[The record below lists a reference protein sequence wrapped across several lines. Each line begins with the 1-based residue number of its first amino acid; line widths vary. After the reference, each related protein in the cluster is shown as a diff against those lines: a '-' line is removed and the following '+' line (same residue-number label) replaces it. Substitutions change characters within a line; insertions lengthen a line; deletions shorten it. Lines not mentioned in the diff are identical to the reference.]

1 MASTA
6 TLDPNSYLIS
16 KSKSEDSIDSGVV
29 CPPSAEEGREEDD
42 NDKEQNTTSSLSL
55 VRQLAAQFPE
65 YERQPHMEPFGG
77 VWMNPNVEI
86 DHERSNKT
94 DTERVIEVSNNGRFA
109 KLNTFLGKGAF
120 KVVYKAID
128 REEGYEVAWNVL
140 QVSCGILSSHF
151 ILALNKLTQL
161 TN

>member
-1 MASTA
+1 MASLITTA
-6 TLDPNSYLIS
+6 NTTTTTAAAAIQDAHLL
-16 KSKSEDSIDSGVV
+16 KSKSEDSIDSGVYS
-29 CPPSAEEGREEDD
+29 PSSNDEEANTND
-42 NDKEQNTTSSLSL
+42 NTNTTSSLSL

-77 VWMNPNVEI
+77 VWMNPNTEI
-86 DHERSNKT
+86 DERANKS

-140 QVSCGILSSHF
+140 QVCF
-151 ILALNKLTQL
+151 YQAKKE
-161 TN
+161 

>member
-1 MASTA
+1 MSSLAMDRSLHDA
-6 TLDPNSYLIS
+6 HLL
-16 KSKSEDSIDSGVV
+16 KSKSEDSIDSGVYS
-29 CPPSAEEGREEDD
+29 PSTIEEED
-42 NDKEQNTTSSLSL
+42 NANTTSSLSL

-77 VWMNPNVEI
+77 VWMNPNTEI
-86 DHERSNKT
+86 DERANKS

-140 QVSCGILSSHF
+140 QVRNKKSSSHCHTYSLSSPTRS
-151 ILALNKLTQL
+151 LVMK
-161 TN
+161 

>member
-1 MASTA
+1 M
-6 TLDPNSYLIS
+6 NSNLL
-16 KSKSEDSIDSGVV
+16 KSKSEESIDSGVYS
-29 CPPSAEEGREEDD
+29 PSSTDSD
-42 NDKEQNTTSSLSL
+42 NNNNHNEQNTTSSLSL

-77 VWMNPNVEI
+77 VWMNPNTEI
-86 DHERSNKT
+86 DERSNKS
-94 DTERVIEVSNNGRFA
+94 DERVVEVSNNGRFC

-140 QVSCGILSSHF
+140 QVSVCKHHH
-151 ILALNKLTQL
+151 
-161 TN
+161 

>member
-1 MASTA
+1 M
-6 TLDPNSYLIS
+6 D
-16 KSKSEDSIDSGVV
+16 KSKSEESLDSGVYS
-29 CPPSAEEGREEDD
+29 PSSTEI
-42 NDKEQNTTSSLSL
+42 NNEQNTTSSLSL

-77 VWMNPNVEI
+77 VWMNPNTEV
-86 DHERSNKT
+86 DHRQ

-140 QVSCGILSSHF
+140 QV
-151 ILALNKLTQL
+151 K
-161 TN
+161 

>member
-1 MASTA
+1 MATTA
-6 TLDPNSYLIS
+6 TLDPNSYSIS
-16 KSKSEDSIDSGVV
+16 KSKSEDSIDSGVASSTSLV
-29 CPPSAEEGREEDD
+29 GD
-42 NDKEQNTTSSLSL
+42 NDDGKAQITTSSLSL

-86 DHERSNKT
+86 DHERVNKT

-140 QVSCGILSSHF
+140 QVLENF
-151 ILALNKLTQL
+151 ELNARDYYVI
-161 TN
+161 NM

>member
-1 MASTA
+1 MDRLSEAQQ
-6 TLDPNSYLIS
+6 LL
-16 KSKSEDSIDSGVV
+16 KSKSEDSIDSGVYS
-29 CPPSAEEGREEDD
+29 PSSNDD
-42 NDKEQNTTSSLSL
+42 NEGDANNEQNTTSSLSL

-77 VWMNPNVEI
+77 VWMNPNTEI
-86 DHERSNKT
+86 DERSNNS
-94 DTERVIEVSNNGRFA
+94 DIERVIEVSNNGRFA

-140 QVSCGILSSHF
+140 QV
-151 ILALNKLTQL
+151 K
-161 TN
+161 

>member
-1 MASTA
+1 M
-6 TLDPNSYLIS
+6 DYLS
-16 KSKSEDSIDSGVV
+16 KSKSEDSIDSGVYS
-29 CPPSAEEGREEDD
+29 PSSTEI
-42 NDKEQNTTSSLSL
+42 NNEQNTTSSLSL

-77 VWMNPNVEI
+77 VWMNPNTEI
-86 DHERSNKT
+86 DERSNKS

-140 QVSCGILSSHF
+140 QVCFKKLFYNSSR
-151 ILALNKLTQL
+151 LMTPCRLLDKK
-161 TN
+161 

>member
-1 MASTA
+1 M
-6 TLDPNSYLIS
+6 DYIS
-16 KSKSEDSIDSGVV
+16 KSKSEESIDSGVYNS
-29 CPPSAEEGREEDD
+29 PAYEADRND
-42 NDKEQNTTSSLSL
+42 NEQNTTSSLSL

-77 VWMNPNVEI
+77 VWMNPNTEI
-86 DHERSNKT
+86 NDAK

-140 QVSCGILSSHF
+140 QVRRKSNMLS
-151 ILALNKLTQL
+151 IDVD
-161 TN
+161 